1 MAENRTKPT
10 KVSPAEFIKH
20 VENERRRKDGLELLA
35 LMKDITGERAKMWG
49 PTIVGFGQYRYKYES
64 GREGDIMIAGFSPR
78 NQNLVLYVGSV
89 LQNER
94 LMSKLGKYK
103 VGKGCLYINKL
114 DDIDRDVLRQ
124 LIEES
129 VAATRRRIAVS
140 DGPVLLK

>member
-1 MAENRTKPT
+1 MTENKTKPT
-10 KVSPAEFIKH
+10 KVSPAEFIKQ

-49 PTIVGFGQYRYKYES
+49 PTIVGFGEYRYKYES

-94 LMSKLGKYK
+94 LMSKLGKHK

>member
-1 MAENRTKPT
+1 
-10 KVSPAEFIKH
+10 
-20 VENERRRKDGLELLA
+20 
-35 LMKDITGERAKMWG
+35 MKDITGERAKMWG